1 MSDYIKFA
9 VFSHHNFFE
18 LKVGKKKKKT
28 RLAQKQLSYFSYL
41 IDD

>member
-18 LKVGKKKKKT
+18 LKVGKKKKKNKAGSEAVELLFLLN
-28 RLAQKQLSYFSYL
+28 R
-41 IDD
+41 

>member
-9 VFSHHNFFE
+9 VFSHDNFFK
-18 LKVGKKKKKT
+18 LKVGKKKKT